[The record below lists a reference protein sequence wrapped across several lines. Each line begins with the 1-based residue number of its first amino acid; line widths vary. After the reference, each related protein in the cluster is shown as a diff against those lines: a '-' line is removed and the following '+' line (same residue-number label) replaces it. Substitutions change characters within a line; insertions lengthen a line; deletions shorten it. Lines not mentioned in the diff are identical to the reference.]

1 MPIFQAGLGGTL
13 FRPEP
18 VLAIHFSWLPIATDF
33 MILRPRRTMIVASC
47 ADSRDALNLRQ
58 ILSEPSLSSPAG
70 PQIKRWMPAHQFLSM
85 WLLSTDHSPTSGNSR
100 VQIFPARRILL
111 IQSSIPAQ
119 VTPECTKLP

>member
-1 MPIFQAGLGGTL
+1 MPGFQAGLGDTL

-33 MILRPRRTMIVASC
+33 TTLRLRRAMMAASC

-58 ILSEPSLSSPAG
+58 IPSEPTLSSPAG

-100 VQIFPARRILL
+100 MQ
-111 IQSSIPAQ
+111 
-119 VTPECTKLP
+119 